1 MKNPSHQPN
10 NDQLRIYLNEGTLI
24 REGATVTLTY
34 DQPLT
39 GGLQDDDAGNQ
50 VVGFTISV
58 TNNVDVAPLVEKV
71 TVIGRVLTIDFDQLL
86 HDDAEDLPPPN
97 CEKLKEEEEEDEEID
112 CSEPGAFTW
121 FTVQRKETG
130 SASIDAVSVAAA
142 TVTLLLGDRIGRN
155 DSVTVEYSPQDYDGS
170 SRNLRDTSEDANQ
183 VNAFGPREAINQSAA
198 HPTRASVDRSIPT
211 TLDIT
216 FDGNL
221 QTEAEV
227 DASAM
232 ELMVN
237 EQSITSFDATST
249 DDTLTIHL
257 PSDIPECASVTFSY
271 YASDG
276 SWQDDRGHAIQT
288 IRNLIVDN
296 LIEPDW
302 GLKCIRSEVGKVML
316 TFAESWVPGND
327 GWNLTVNGQSREPN
341 LLVSKNVVTL
351 SPTRPVCLGD
361 VIDISHSASGKQHS
375 HSRRISSAAPCALS
389 VVSDRTTMTITF
401 DQPLGSA
408 RPAPTDFTLTGSASI
423 EAVTGVD
430 GDVLTLRLS
439 APGLHVKEKAQLRY
453 PSPTLSGTELTFA
466 PFVLDVDIEPVPPE
480 IKSAIGFRSWISLE
494 FDQQLNPRSIAAS
507 RFILHISGH
516 DDINVQSVEVSGASV
531 LLELS
536 QDLPDDE
543 KSIVVVYLSKSSG
556 GLESLLGARVTDSV
570 FIVENLTETAP
581 SIASAVADDQ
591 AITVTFDQGIK
602 ADGTEPSDFHVVA
615 GRRAIAAASLE
626 WSHDGVVIALAER
639 ITSLDGVR
647 LIYAPATPGSVRD
660 LSGLALKPFQFW
672 AENRTPHPTTLQARI
687 EDAKLRSSNG
697 LTTVEREL
705 VRGFAGDDGIQASL
719 EPGEGW
725 TTIVQGELTVSVDA
739 ASLGDESVRIYAAP
753 LLQTSHLLEQI
764 GAAPSLCMIDTSASG
779 ASGWWIGQSDLH
791 GVPTD
796 VNFRV
801 RVSGPDMNAWPTSYC
816 VLDLISGSWRLRKLD
831 GIVTGPT
838 LILKQSSG
846 FQAIEALLSL
856 AR

>member
-1 MKNPSHQPN
+1 M
-10 NDQLRIYLNEGTLI
+10 RIYLNEDTPI

-34 DQPLT
+34 DQPPT
-39 GGLQDDDAGNQ
+39 GGLQDDDAGNL
-50 VVGFTISV
+50 VVGFTKSV
-58 TNNVDVAPLVEKV
+58 TNKVDVAPLVEEV
-71 TVIGRVLTIDFDQLL
+71 TVNDSILTIDFDQEL
-86 HDDAEDLPPPN
+86 DGEYIPPT
-97 CEKLKEEEEEDEEID
+97 CDQLKRDFPDVDCTDPEDEELD
-112 CSEPGAFTW
+112 W
-121 FTVQRKETG
+121 FVVQKNG
-130 SASIDAVSVAAA
+130 QDAVPIDSVKVNGRI
-142 TVTLLLGDRIGRN
+142 VTLALFERIGPE
-155 DSVTVEYSPQDYDGS
+155 DSATVEYQPNAYDDGNW
-170 SRNLRDTSEDANQ
+170 NLRDRSSPANDVDKIEPTSAKNE
-183 VNAFGPREAINQSAA
+183 SAA
-198 HPTRASVDRSIPT
+198 APVSAIIDQSKPKEVK
-211 TLDIT
+211 IT
-216 FDGNL
+216 FDGQL
-221 QTEAEV
+221 GDDRGV
-227 DASAM
+227 DVSAM

-249 DDTLTIHL
+249 DDTLTVHL

-276 SWQDDRGHAIQT
+276 SWVDDRNYAIQT
-288 IRNLIVDN
+288 IRNFAVSN
-296 LIEPDW
+296 LIEPAW

-316 TFAESWVPGND
+316 TFAERRVPGND
-327 GWNLTVNGQSREPN
+327 GWNLAVNGQSREPN
-341 LLVSKNVVTL
+341 LLVSENVVML

-361 VIDISHSASGKQHS
+361 VIDISHSASGKQHA
-375 HSRRISSAAPCALS
+375 HSRRISAAAPCALS

-408 RPAPTDFTLTGSASI
+408 RPAPTDFMLTGSASI
-423 EAVTGVD
+423 EAVTRVG
-430 GDVLTLRLS
+430 GNVLTLRLS
-439 APGLHVKEKAQLRY
+439 APGLHVKEEAQLSY
-453 PSPTLSGTELTFA
+453 PGPALSGTKLIFA
-466 PFVLDVDIEPVPPE
+466 PFVLDVDINPARPE

-516 DDINVQSVEVSGASV
+516 EDINVRSVEVSGASV

-543 KSIVVVYLSKSSG
+543 KLIPVVYLSKSSG

-581 SIASAVADDQ
+581 SIASAVADNQ
-591 AITVTFDQGIK
+591 AITVTFDQRIK
-602 ADGTEPSDFHVVA
+602 ADGAETSDFHVVA

-626 WSHDGVVIALAER
+626 WSHNGVVIALAER

-647 LIYAPATPGSVRD
+647 LIYTPATPGSVRD

-725 TTIVQGELTVSVDA
+725 TTIVQGGLTVSVDA
-739 ASLGDESVRIYAAP
+739 ASLGDEPVRVYVAP
-753 LLQTSHLLEQI
+753 LLQTSHLLEHI
-764 GAAPSLCMIDTSASG
+764 GAAPSLCMIDTSTSG